1 MIENLGEAVRYFREK
16 CLENKSMYI
25 ASFPGKK
32 GTIAERISDQR
43 LPDNPVI
50 YAVFFKRETFHTF
63 GYIFPQTHYR
73 GEGQTVNLNALK
85 TAAAFGDI
93 IAVVMPDESVWICP
107 ASVWLSYV
115 REYNTI
121 RTPSTE
127 IGEEAS
133 IPANMLT
140 PFSEQA
146 MISRM
151 GDDEDNN
158 MEPSS
163 NNGNRVKSL
172 DGWM

>member
-1 MIENLGEAVRYFREK
+1 MIENLQEAVRYFREK
-16 CLENKSMYI
+16 CLENKSEILEQIPGEKGAI
-25 ASFPGKK
+25 AY
-32 GTIAERISDQR
+32 RISELR
-43 LPDNPVI
+43 LIEHPI
-50 YAVFFKRETFHTF
+50 TYTVFFKRETFHAF
-63 GYIFPQTHYR
+63 GHFYPQTHYR

-85 TAAAFGDI
+85 TAVVYNDI
-93 IAVVMPDESVWICP
+93 IVIVMPDESVYTCT
-107 ASVWLSYV
+107 SYDWLHYV
-115 REYNTI
+115 VKYNTI

-140 PFSEQA
+140 PFSERA
-146 MISRM
+146 MFVRM